1 MPLPPRLQFRRTGV
15 EPTLGVGGPAISQI
29 MMGIRPAA
37 ETAEIE
43 VALGGGEAPCGFVG
57 REKEVLHLWGI
68 LGALI
73 MRGIFIATGITLI
86 HKFHWIIYL
95 FGAFLI
101 ITGIRISRQKDKEIH
116 PERNPVLRLFRRWM
130 PVSDCY
136 EGGKFFTKKK
146 G

>member
-57 REKEVLHLWGI
+57 REKEVLHPHQVHQPIDRLAEVLHGGLREAHASVHLAGGNARLQKVLETLPLLLQGPWVTVELGI
-68 LGALI
+68 E
-73 MRGIFIATGITLI
+73 FISGSVQGPRSNS
-86 HKFHWIIYL
+86 W
-95 FGAFLI
+95 
-101 ITGIRISRQKDKEIH
+101 
-116 PERNPVLRLFRRWM
+116 PV
-130 PVSDCY
+130 
-136 EGGKFFTKKK
+136 T
-146 G
+146 